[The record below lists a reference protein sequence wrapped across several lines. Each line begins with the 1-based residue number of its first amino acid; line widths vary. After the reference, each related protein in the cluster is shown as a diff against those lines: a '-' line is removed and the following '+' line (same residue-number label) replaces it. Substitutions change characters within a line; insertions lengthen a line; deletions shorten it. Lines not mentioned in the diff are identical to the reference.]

1 MMLVLNKARL
11 FDIAEL
17 EPGSVG
23 LALSYA
29 MTLTGMFQWGVRQSA
44 EIENMV
50 RRYTQAKCLYV
61 TRSVLLNTVIH
72 DMKCDIGCLLNNG
85 KYRTQSSY

>member
-1 MMLVLNKARL
+1 MTNDMMSVLKCL

-50 RRYTQAKCLYV
+50 RLYTQAKCLYV
-61 TRSVLLNTVIH
+61 TGSVLLNTVIY
-72 DMKCDIGCLLNNG
+72 DMKCDND
-85 KYRTQSSY
+85 

>member
-1 MMLVLNKARL
+1 MMSVLKRHVL

-50 RRYTQAKCLYV
+50 RLNTLAKCLYV
-61 TRSVLLNTVIH
+61 TGSVLLKTTIQ
-72 DMKCDIGCLLNNG
+72 
-85 KYRTQSSY
+85 YQSFIE